1 MATRTG
7 AGRKAGSNAGTRTGT
22 EPTLTATLLEAS
34 IANSGR
40 AAPARRVTA
49 GSRRTARPRSTGEVA
64 RAARPGALEAAA
76 AVAAAE
82 EGGEDGAD
90 RVPDDSLESHT
101 RRIVMRPK
109 RLMLAALAMLA
120 LVAAGCTSYYR
131 IRDTTSGRTYYTED
145 YKRRNGTVVFTDT
158 KSGSEITL
166 PSSEISE
173 ITSEEYK
180 KNTTK

>member
-64 RAARPGALEAAA
+64 RAARPGALEAAV

-90 RVPDDSLESHT
+90 RVPDDSPRITHQEDSHET
-101 RRIVMRPK
+101 EATDAGGAGNARARR
-109 RLMLAALAMLA
+109 
-120 LVAAGCTSYYR
+120 
-131 IRDTTSGRTYYTED
+131 
-145 YKRRNGTVVFTDT
+145 RRM
-158 KSGSEITL
+158 
-166 PSSEISE
+166 
-173 ITSEEYK
+173 
-180 KNTTK
+180 